1 MKKIK
6 QEKPKKKISKKAVFF
21 VLLFWVV
28 IIISAGMSSEQEKL
42 QKENKN
48 SSAQSTA
55 PVASAVSSVSSSSA
69 AESTEPDTSVDEA
82 APVDVPEETPG
93 KAYAAVQSADTSV
106 LDDMGIKV
114 CNVNDDITG
123 NWRMT
128 YVDTKETAEEYAI
141 AYKEVSEI
149 LKYIPI
155 FDYEKIPREKI
166 ELYKKMQDRDYH
178 FKYNPLKTLDEQN
191 VSKQAKIIIGLLFR
205 DYWATEEQKSKIVA
219 KQNYEREKLIKEQKN
234 LFKYKNR
241 NMKES
246 EIINCEEKF
255 LQEPKDNIFKRIFK
269 RVKCIFKLKN

>member
-1 MKKIK
+1 MKK
-6 QEKPKKKISKKAVFF
+6 EKPKKKVSKKVIFF

-48 SSAQSTA
+48 SSSQSTA
-55 PVASAVSSVSSSSA
+55 SVVSAVSSVSSSSA
-69 AESTEPDTSVDEA
+69 AESTEPDTSADET

-141 AYKEVSEI
+141 AYYKEYFKSDNEI
-149 LKYIPI
+149 
-155 FDYEKIPREKI
+155 
-166 ELYKKMQDRDYH
+166 H
-178 FKYNPLKTLDEQN
+178 FLVNHHLKTTAVISNFGNQLDVRIYEYTLGEEYSADTIASGIKYGEWY
-191 VSKQAKIIIGLLFR
+191 VHLETGEIKQLDFSS
-205 DYWATEEQKSKIVA
+205 D
-219 KQNYEREKLIKEQKN
+219 
-234 LFKYKNR
+234 
-241 NMKES
+241 
-246 EIINCEEKF
+246 
-255 LQEPKDNIFKRIFK
+255 D
-269 RVKCIFKLKN
+269 

>member
-69 AESTEPDTSVDEA
+69 AESTEPDTSANEA

-106 LDDMGIKV
+106 LDDMDIKV
-114 CNVNDDITG
+114 HNVSDDVTG
-123 NWRMT
+123 NARRT
-128 YVDTKETAEEYAI
+128 FVTTTKSAEEYAI
-141 AYKEVSEI
+141 AYYKEYFESDKEI
-149 LKYIPI
+149 HFLLNFYSNTMSIISNSGNFLDVRICEHVDGEEHSGKTIG
-155 FDYEKIPREKI
+155 RGQ
-166 ELYKKMQDRDYH
+166 LYAEYYVNLETGEIKQ
-178 FKYNPLKTLDEQN
+178 LDF
-191 VSKQAKIIIGLLFR
+191 SG
-205 DYWATEEQKSKIVA
+205 D
-219 KQNYEREKLIKEQKN
+219 
-234 LFKYKNR
+234 
-241 NMKES
+241 
-246 EIINCEEKF
+246 
-255 LQEPKDNIFKRIFK
+255 D
-269 RVKCIFKLKN
+269 

>member
-1 MKKIK
+1 MKK
-6 QEKPKKKISKKAVFF
+6 EKPKKKVSKKVVFF

-69 AESTEPDTSVDEA
+69 ADSTEPDTSADEA

-106 LDDMGIKV
+106 LDDMDIKV
-114 CNVNDDITG
+114 RNVNDDITG

-141 AYKEVSEI
+141 AYYKEYFKSDNEI
-149 LKYIPI
+149 
-155 FDYEKIPREKI
+155 
-166 ELYKKMQDRDYH
+166 H
-178 FKYNPLKTLDEQN
+178 FLVNQHLKTTAVISKFNNQLDVRIYEYTLGEEYSADTIASGIKYGEWY
-191 VSKQAKIIIGLLFR
+191 VHLETGEIKQLDFSS
-205 DYWATEEQKSKIVA
+205 D
-219 KQNYEREKLIKEQKN
+219 
-234 LFKYKNR
+234 
-241 NMKES
+241 
-246 EIINCEEKF
+246 
-255 LQEPKDNIFKRIFK
+255 D
-269 RVKCIFKLKN
+269 

>member
-1 MKKIK
+1 MKK
-6 QEKPKKKISKKAVFF
+6 EKPKKKVSKKVIFF

-55 PVASAVSSVSSSSA
+55 PVASSVSSSSA
-69 AESTEPDTSVDEA
+69 AESTEPDTSADEA

-114 CNVNDDITG
+114 RNVNDDITG

-141 AYKEVSEI
+141 AYYKEYFKSDNEI
-149 LKYIPI
+149 
-155 FDYEKIPREKI
+155 
-166 ELYKKMQDRDYH
+166 H
-178 FKYNPLKTLDEQN
+178 FLVNHHLKTTAVISNFGNQLDVRIYEYTL
-191 VSKQAKIIIGLLFR
+191 G
-205 DYWATEEQKSKIVA
+205 EEYSADTIASGIKYGEWYVHLETGEIQKLDFS
-219 KQNYEREKLIKEQKN
+219 
-234 LFKYKNR
+234 
-241 NMKES
+241 S
-246 EIINCEEKF
+246 
-255 LQEPKDNIFKRIFK
+255 DD
-269 RVKCIFKLKN
+269 

>member
-1 MKKIK
+1 M
-6 QEKPKKKISKKAVFF
+6 
-21 VLLFWVV
+21 
-28 IIISAGMSSEQEKL
+28 
-42 QKENKN
+42 EN
-48 SSAQSTA
+48 
-55 PVASAVSSVSSSSA
+55 
-69 AESTEPDTSVDEA
+69 
-82 APVDVPEETPG
+82 
-93 KAYAAVQSADTSV
+93 
-106 LDDMGIKV
+106 
-114 CNVNDDITG
+114 
-123 NWRMT
+123 
-128 YVDTKETAEEYAI
+128 EEYAI

-255 LQEPKDNIFKRIFK
+255 LQESKDNIFKRIFK
-269 RVKCIFKLKN
+269 RIKCIFKLKN